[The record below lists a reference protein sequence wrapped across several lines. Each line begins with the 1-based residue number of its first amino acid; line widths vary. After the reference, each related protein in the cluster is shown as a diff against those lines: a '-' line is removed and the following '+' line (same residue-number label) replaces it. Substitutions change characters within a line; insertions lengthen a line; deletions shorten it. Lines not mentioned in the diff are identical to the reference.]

1 MKNALHVVVIVVVGS
16 LLGLFL
22 TKVLNIWFPVGSQI
36 AGLINTGINTGL
48 NPTTVDL
55 NMVEVTAGL
64 VFKFNIASIAGIF
77 LAAVVYKH
85 LVK

>member
-1 MKNALHVVVIVVVGS
+1 MKNALHVVVVVVVGS
-16 LLGLFL
+16 LLGIFISKLL
-22 TKVLNIWFPVGSQI
+22 GIWFPPGSQF

-55 NMVEVTAGL
+55 NLVEVTAGL
-64 VFKFNIASIAGIF
+64 VFKFNISSIIGIF
-77 LAAVVYKH
+77 LSAVVYKQ

>member
-1 MKNALHVVVIVVVGS
+1 MKNALHVVVVVVVGS
-16 LLGLFL
+16 LLGMFISKLAG
-22 TKVLNIWFPVGSQI
+22 IWFPAGSQV

-55 NMVEVTAGL
+55 NLVEVTAGL
-64 VFKFNIASIAGIF
+64 VFKFNISSIIGIF
-77 LAAVVYKH
+77 LSAVVYKQ

>member
-1 MKNALHVVVIVVVGS
+1 MKNALHVVVVVVVGS
-16 LLGLFL
+16 LLGMFL
-22 TKVLNIWFPVGSQI
+22 TKLFGIWFPPGSQV

-55 NMVEVTAGL
+55 TLVELTAGL
-64 VFKFNIASIAGIF
+64 VFKFNIASILGIF
-77 LAAVVYKH
+77 VAAVIYKQ

>member
-1 MKNALHVVVIVVVGS
+1 MKNALHVVVVVVVGS
-16 LLGLFL
+16 LLGLFIS
-22 TKVLNIWFPVGSQI
+22 KVLNIYFPAGSQL

-55 NMVEVTAGL
+55 NLVEVTAGL

-77 LAAVVYKH
+77 LAAVVYKQ

>member
-1 MKNALHVVVIVVVGS
+1 MKNTLHVVIVVVVGS
-16 LLGLFL
+16 LIGMFL
-22 TKVLNIWFPVGSQI
+22 TKLFNIWFPAGSQI

-55 NMVEVTAGL
+55 TLVEVTAGL
-64 VFKFNIASIAGIF
+64 VFKFNIASILGIF
-77 LAAVVYKH
+77 VSALVYKQ

>member
-1 MKNALHVVVIVVVGS
+1 MKNALNVIVVMVVGS

-22 TKVLNIWFPVGSQI
+22 SKVLNIYFPAGSQV
-36 AGLINTGINTGL
+36 ANLINTGINTGL

-55 NMVEVTAGL
+55 NLVEVTAGL
-64 VFKFNIASIAGIF
+64 VFKFNICSVAGIF
-77 LAAVVYKH
+77 LAAIVYKQ